1 MIIRKLIITRF
12 LSFNIVVQ
20 YNSDTMDFWCLFC
33 SLTTQLECI
42 AATFIWI
49 VYQLDVAGVFF
60 TQSTYFYQVYDDNRW
75 WTSWYQTLRKGGT
88 GAGGGGLAFILLI
101 STISPLL
108 FLPTVKYFLSRSN
121 SQTTLMASNCW
132 SLSSNHS
139 IRSASSS
146 VLNRRHTT
154 VTTLFDTLLL
164 SSTKCVCWTP
174 SKPVRCVRTMFVKR
188 RQIRSTHLLLLK
200 LLWCRMT

>member
-1 MIIRKLIITRF
+1 MLQKYKLLPRVIILTLLLKLAKPLSRLSSCCISCMIIRKLIITRF

-88 GAGGGGLAFILLI
+88 TSWKFCRHWHCQTQPFRRCDFFRRWNTSWAVQIHKRRWW
-101 STISPLL
+101 
-108 FLPTVKYFLSRSN
+108 LPTAGL
-121 SQTTLMASNCW
+121 
-132 SLSSNHS
+132 
-139 IRSASSS
+139 
-146 VLNRRHTT
+146 
-154 VTTLFDTLLL
+154 
-164 SSTKCVCWTP
+164 
-174 SKPVRCVRTMFVKR
+174 
-188 RQIRSTHLLLLK
+188 
-200 LLWCRMT
+200 

>member
-1 MIIRKLIITRF
+1 MIQLCILSFIDIWFSETKLYESVNNPCFSTRSKLSGSKFRYTIINTIERTRKIIGVNDTVVVLLFLFKYDSKKRTQIMVNAIIITMNKMVENFIYSCMIIRKLIITRF

-88 GAGGGGLAFILLI
+88 T
-101 STISPLL
+101 SWK
-108 FLPTVKYFLSRSN
+108 FL
-121 SQTTLMASNCW
+121 
-132 SLSSNHS
+132 
-139 IRSASSS
+139 
-146 VLNRRHTT
+146 
-154 VTTLFDTLLL
+154 
-164 SSTKCVCWTP
+164 
-174 SKPVRCVRTMFVKR
+174 
-188 RQIRSTHLLLLK
+188 
-200 LLWCRMT
+200 